1 MVWSRPLLAFFT
13 PLVLALAACSN
24 GGGGQTASTT
34 SADVDASFPSGLAV
48 GSPTDVSGSASALMK
63 PRGGLRF
70 ARDWGTATWQ
80 AIRQGNGRQLAQL
93 AAAALPLGSAHAAGV
108 SGPEISRIATLV
120 RAVLG
125 GDTSVDVSSLLVVQ
139 HLFDGDGSN
148 ASCFGPQL
156 LYANHDDHVSG
167 PGASSQLPSGDL
179 GLWKATADDGATP
192 CVADQLSR
200 RVRGVRRQTFQ
211 GLLLMAAMRHAV
223 ASDAT
228 LAMPAAGATT
238 TVTAAMNTL
247 MGAMSPAIT
256 VETATIAL
264 DSTDS
269 LYTYRLVL
277 NNGDSGLNYRR
288 GEVILRHAPGSST
301 SLYSGVM
308 QVAGFTLTSD
318 AAMGCSDLTS
328 GGLYQA
334 AAVST
339 LSYSRNASDIA
350 FSSRFARYCGHPT
363 DDTASNYGT
372 QVASFTSGG
381 ELDPSVKLAGGGGSA
396 RGSTLGWNGGFA
408 RFAGAFDRDT
418 LDGSYQ
424 YAWQAGVNDGNSR
437 TLLATSS
444 YNSAA
449 AVRTVAGYFG
459 YAADIATTDGTLLG
473 MICNW
478 AGPGNNH
485 TPNNR
490 FQMQSATLADSAS
503 AFVLGS
509 SKITYAP
516 TVSCNSSS
524 TMTYDVDGDHTIASG
539 EGASVTNDLD
549 TLTGSR
555 TTVQEEISAR
565 GFITPAGF

>member
-1 MVWSRPLLAFFT
+1 MVWSRPLLALFT
-13 PLVLALAACSN
+13 PLILALVACSS

-48 GSPTDVSGSASALMK
+48 GAPTDVGSSLSALAK
-63 PRGGLRF
+63 PRSGLRF
-70 ARDWGTATWQ
+70 ARDWGSATWQ
-80 AIRQGNGRQLAQL
+80 AIRQGNGKQLAQL
-93 AAAALPLGSAHAAGV
+93 ATAALPMGSAHAAGV
-108 SGPEISRIATLV
+108 ASPEISRIATLI
-120 RAVLG
+120 RAVLS
-125 GDTSVDVSSLLVVQ
+125 GDTSVDVSSLLRVED
-139 HLFDGDGSN
+139 LFDGDGRN

-156 LYANHDDHVSG
+156 LYADHDDDVSDPDG
-167 PGASSQLPSGDL
+167 QLPSGDL
-179 GLWKATADDGATP
+179 GLWKATAEDGTTP

-211 GLLLMAAMRHAV
+211 GLLLMASMRNAV
-223 ASDAT
+223 ASDSA

-238 TVTAAMNTL
+238 TVTTAMNTL
-247 MGAMSPAIT
+247 MSALPSAVT

-269 LYTYRLVL
+269 IYTYRLVL
-277 NNGDSGLNYRR
+277 NNGESGSAYRR
-288 GEVILRHAPGSST
+288 GEVILRHTPGSST
-301 SLYSGVM
+301 SAYTGVM
-308 QVAGFTLTSD
+308 QVAGFTLTND
-318 AAMGCSDLTS
+318 TAMGCSDLMS
-328 GGLYQA
+328 GSLYQA

-339 LSYSRNASDIA
+339 LSYSRDDTDIA

-363 DDTASNYGT
+363 DDTASDYGA
-372 QVASFTSGG
+372 QVASFTSAG
-381 ELDPSVKLAGGGGSA
+381 ELDPSIKLASGGGSA

-444 YNSAA
+444 YNSAL
-449 AVRTVAGYFG
+449 AVRTVTGYFG
-459 YAADIATTDGTLLG
+459 YAEDIASTRGALLG

-485 TPNNR
+485 TPNNL
-490 FQMQSATLADSAS
+490 FQMQTATLADSAS
-503 AFVLGS
+503 GFSLGM

-524 TMTYDVDGDHTIASG
+524 AMTYDVDVDNTIASG

-549 TLTGSR
+549 TLTGSH
-555 TTVQEEISAR
+555 TTVQEEISSR
-565 GFITPAGF
+565 GFTTPAGF